1 MKRKH
6 FAPSQTIWKN
16 IFVKTIIFFYDFNYK
31 FYLAS
36 DMINH
41 QIVSVS
47 HLISFISQ
55 TSLKRS
61 NFFLIIGRYVFTGVS
76 SNRLKIRT
84 EKNISFF
91 GLVCLYPKNV
101 KMAKQENCNFYD
113 TRRLKNV
120 SSKKCWFN
128 IVL

>member
-1 MKRKH
+1 MGWKENISRLPK
-6 FAPSQTIWKN
+6 PSEIN
-16 IFVKTIIFFYDFNYK
+16 IFVKTIKNFYDFNYK

-61 NFFLIIGRYVFTGVS
+61 NFFLIIGRYVFTGVF

-101 KMAKQENCNFYD
+101 KMAKQENCNFLWY
-113 TRRLKNV
+113 
-120 SSKKCWFN
+120 KKVEKCQFKKML
-128 IVL
+128 V